1 MLRHIGV
8 TRGQILAMLGIE
20 GGLLT
25 AVGIAVGFV
34 LGWGISLILVFVV
47 NPQSFHWSMRLHMPW
62 GLLGVVAV
70 GLLGAATVTAVAAGR
85 YAVSGDAVRAV
96 REDW

>member
-8 TRGQILAMLGIE
+8 TRRQILAVLAVE

-25 AVGIAVGFV
+25 AIGIAVGFA
-34 LGWGISLILVFVV
+34 LGWLISLILIFIV
-47 NPQSFHWSMRLHMPW
+47 NPQSFHWSMQLHMPW
-62 GLLGVVAV
+62 GLLA
-70 GLLGAATVTAVAAGR
+70 AVATALLVSAILTALVAGR
-85 YAVSGDAVRAV
+85 QALSGSAIRAV

>member
-8 TRGQILAMLGIE
+8 TRRQILYMLAAE
-20 GGLLT
+20 GGLL
-25 AVGIAVGFV
+25 ALLGVMAGFV
-34 LGWGISLILVFVV
+34 IGGAISLILVFVV
-47 NPQSFHWSMRLHMPW
+47 NPQSFHWTMELHLPW
-62 GLLGVVAV
+62 ALL
-70 GLLGAATVTAVAAGR
+70 ATVASVLLAAASVTALVSGR